1 MRGPAQNVT
10 PMILNQWPLLFVFA
24 LLLQAGSSPPGS
36 DLGLTAAEK
45 DALQREQKIDNRI
58 KIYDNASERLSKT
71 IESLVRKD
79 SFQSV
84 PDVLKSWGDVLEMAA
99 KDIDSN
105 ASRKKKSK
113 ALIRF
118 EIRLRKEIGAAQEYK
133 IRAPVDQQD
142 LFNSWLNRAEEIRKK
157 FVDIL
162 FPG

>member
-1 MRGPAQNVT
+1 
-10 PMILNQWPLLFVFA
+10 MILNQWSLLFVFA
-24 LLLQAGSSPPGS
+24 LLSQAGSSPHGS

-71 IESLVRKD
+71 VESLVQKD
-79 SFQSV
+79 SYQSV
-84 PDVLKSWGDVLEMAA
+84 PDALRSWGDVLEMAA